1 MNQQLPRRRWLSPP
15 AHVAELV
22 ELQADY
28 QAWLAPAARGDQA
41 DAKERRAA
49 DPLARISEPCD
60 HRGAARINYVAVRV
74 GAVALMPLS
83 RAIVRP
89 SDRRT

>member
-28 QAWLAPAARGDQA
+28 QAWHP
-41 DAKERRAA
+41 
-49 DPLARISEPCD
+49 
-60 HRGAARINYVAVRV
+60 VRLCV
-74 GAVALMPLS
+74 GALS
-83 RAIVRP
+83 TNETKPQDDGRGTVRMHETGGLFHYHRARLHP
-89 SDRRT
+89 